1 MHSGTRSHDG
11 DRVESLHSA
20 MGTLASRS
28 GSGPEDPQPGPA
40 PAGPASRPAPPR
52 PTPRLWAPSADP
64 ASPGHVTP
72 EQLLFNHCPHLRV
85 PPEWRFP

>member
-40 PAGPASRPAPPR
+40 PAGPASRPAPPHPAAQGSERR
-52 PTPRLWAPSADP
+52 PSLSRPRDSGAA
-64 ASPGHVTP
+64 V
-72 EQLLFNHCPHLRV
+72 V
-85 PPEWRFP
+85 